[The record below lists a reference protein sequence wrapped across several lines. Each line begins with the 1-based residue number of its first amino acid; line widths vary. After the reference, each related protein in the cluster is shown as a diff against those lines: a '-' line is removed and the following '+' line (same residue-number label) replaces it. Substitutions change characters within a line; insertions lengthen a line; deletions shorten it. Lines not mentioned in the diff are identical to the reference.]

1 MIIFVELLHLNRGPI
16 RTNEINVESKKQNKT
31 KAAVRRTGTLCHR
44 PGQNHCLSAEK
55 RQRER
60 EGEKPVL
67 TLELTLVSLH
77 TQQTSMF
84 AHVALFYTTLY

>member
-16 RTNEINVESKKQNKT
+16 RTNEINVKGKKTQNKT
-31 KAAVRRTGTLCHR
+31 KARTVTLCHR

-55 RQRER
+55 RQTER
-60 EGEKPVL
+60 EKPVL

-77 TQQTSMF
+77 TQQISMF